1 MLPSELKALKKR
13 WRTCLWFMHHELDDR
28 FPHDSMEV
36 YELLKVVNPSISHSA
51 LVHAE
56 VAGIPKAEAVKTL
69 LHIFELPL
77 HGYLVSETVINSFAS
92 FLTSVVARDKFKAMN
107 VKTKGKFPPPTM
119 IYSYYSQLLSHKELR
134 NWAFFALFLLLF
146 PTGNAISERGF
157 SAVNATNTKGR
168 YAMSV
173 KQSLA
178 TMIISFNGPTYEAF
192 KQSLDADSISQGVE
206 WWGFVPPTNF
216 NR

>member
-1 MLPSELKALKKR
+1 M
-13 WRTCLWFMHHELDDR
+13 
-28 FPHDSMEV
+28 
-36 YELLKVVNPSISHSA
+36 
-51 LVHAE
+51 
-56 VAGIPKAEAVKTL
+56 
-69 LHIFELPL
+69 
-77 HGYLVSETVINSFAS
+77 NSFAS
-92 FLTSVVARDKFKAMN
+92 YLTSVVARDKFKAMN